1 MILIVVKH
9 PVRAEFADDWPA
21 LVAEFTT
28 ATRAEPGN
36 ISFDWYRSP
45 EDRNEWLLVETF
57 RDGEAGQA
65 HVQSAHFQATIAA
78 LPKWLAAVPE
88 IIHVNS
94 PDADG
99 WSKMGEIQP
108 IE

>member
-9 PVRAEFADDWPA
+9 PIRPEFADDWTD

-28 ATRAEPGN
+28 ASRAEAGN

-45 EDRNEWLLVETF
+45 EDPNEWLLVEAF
-57 RDGEAGQA
+57 RDGEAGRA
-65 HVQSAHFQATIAA
+65 HVQSAHFQAAIAA

-88 IIHVNS
+88 IIHVDT
-94 PDADG
+94 PAEG
-99 WSKMGEIQP
+99 WSKMAEVEP
-108 IE
+108 ID